1 MDTYISTVRNT
12 CQHDRI
18 ISTHKRQAYRGWYED
33 SEGVA
38 IYTNEGDELEIGFI
52 LPQDEPNDYRDS
64 RSEAIYY

>member
-1 MDTYISTVRNT
+1 M
-12 CQHDRI
+12 

-38 IYTNEGDELEIGFI
+38 IYTNEGDELDIGFI